1 MSGDIDLVG
10 PTLPAPRSAK
20 QKTMFITLAGI
31 LAVVGT
37 LAGGY
42 YFAMRPV
49 TLQIAVGPTNSDD
62 VKLVQALTQAFSHA
76 HGQVHLRPM
85 QTDGAAASAQAL
97 AEGKA
102 DLAIIRGDLD
112 VPKNAQAVATLRKN
126 VAVLWVPPAA
136 KGKGK
141 KAGSKIT
148 KIAQLSGHRIG
159 VVGRTPANVN
169 LLKVILQQYGVDPNK
184 VDVVQFPAG
193 ESADAIRSQKA
204 DAYLAAGPVNSK
216 ITADA
221 IAASTRDGGTPT
233 FLAIDSAEAIAQNH
247 PMYESSE
254 IPAGAF
260 GGSPGRPDEEVKTI
274 SFAHHIVARKGLSES
289 TVAAFTRQLFAIR
302 QTVMA
307 EFPLAAKIETPD
319 TDKDAVIPVH
329 PGAAAYVDGE
339 EKTFLDRYSDF
350 IWWGLMG
357 LSAMGSAGAWFAGY
371 LKKDERSNNSSLRE
385 RLLDMLA
392 AARHCDSTEELDQM
406 QTEADDIL
414 RETLQCFE
422 HGAIE
427 EGALTAFNIALE
439 QFHNAVADRKALLM
453 SLPQN
458 LQRANVALRAGAS
471 RSRSRSPRSST
482 PIATAATPRY
492 PTPDAR
498 PAAMG
503 NRSCAAR

>member
-1 MSGDIDLVG
+1 MTDGPDLVG
-10 PTLPAPRSAK
+10 PPAPPSPRSAK
-20 QKTMFITLAGI
+20 RKMMFVTLAGI
-31 LAVVGT
+31 LAVIGAV
-37 LAGGY
+37 AGAY

-49 TLQIAVGPTNSDD
+49 TLRIAVGPANSDD
-62 VKLVQALTQAFSHA
+62 LKVVQALTQAFSQA
-76 HGQVHLRPM
+76 HSQIRLRPL
-85 QTDGAAASAQAL
+85 QTDGAAASAKAL
-97 AEGKA
+97 ADGNA

-126 VAVLWVPPAA
+126 VAVLWVPPPA

-141 KAGSKIT
+141 KAGPKIT
-148 KIAQLSGHRIG
+148 KIPQLAGRRVG

-184 VDVVQFPAG
+184 VEIVQFPAN
-193 ESADAIRSQKA
+193 EVAEAIRGQKA

-216 ITADA
+216 ITAEA
-221 IAASTRDGGTPT
+221 ITASTRDGGTPT

-247 PMYESSE
+247 PAYEASE

-260 GGSPGRPDEEVKTI
+260 GGSPDKPDDEVKTI
-274 SFAHHIVARKGLSES
+274 SFSHHIVARKGISES
-289 TVAAFTRQLFAIR
+289 TIAAFTRQLFAIR
-302 QTVMA
+302 QSLMA

-329 PGAAAYVDGE
+329 PGAAAFVDGE
-339 EKTFLDRYSDF
+339 EKTFLDRYSDY

-392 AARHCDSTEELDQM
+392 RARRSDSTEELDQM
-406 QTEADDIL
+406 QAEADEIL
-414 RETLQCFE
+414 RDTLHCFDD
-422 HGAIE
+422 GAIE

-439 QFHNAVADRKALLM
+439 QFHNAVADRKAILLSM
-453 SLPQN
+453 SQN
-458 LQRANVALRAGAS
+458 LQRAGAQFRATG
-471 RSRSRSPRSST
+471 T
-482 PIATAATPRY
+482 L
-492 PTPDAR
+492 
-498 PAAMG
+498 
-503 NRSCAAR
+503 

>member
-1 MSGDIDLVG
+1 MKLSIKRLFARSMTEEGLDLVG

-49 TLQIAVGPTNSDD
+49 TLRIAVGPTNSDD
-62 VKLVQALTQAFSHA
+62 IKVVQALTQAFSHA
-76 HGQVHLRPM
+76 HGQVRLHPM

-102 DLAIIRGDLD
+102 DLAIIRGDLE

-169 LLKVILQQYGVDPNK
+169 LLTVILQQYGVDPNK
-184 VDVVQFPAG
+184 VDIVQFPAG
-193 ESADAIRSQKA
+193 EAADAIRNQKA

-247 PMYESSE
+247 PMYESAE

-274 SFAHHIVARKGLSES
+274 SFAHHIVARKGLSEA

-302 QTVMA
+302 QTLMA

-371 LKKDERSNNSSLRE
+371 LKKEERSNNSSLRE
-385 RLLDMLA
+385 RLLDMLG
-392 AARHCDSTEELDQM
+392 AARRSDSTEELDQM

-427 EGALTAFNIALE
+427 EGALTAFNIAIE

-453 SLPQN
+453 SMPQN
-458 LQRANVALRAGAS
+458 LQRANVALRASG
-471 RSRSRSPRSST
+471 T
-482 PIATAATPRY
+482 
-492 PTPDAR
+492 
-498 PAAMG
+498 M
-503 NRSCAAR
+503 